1 MIDYKKLTAPYMS
14 LFSGCEDRI
23 AVLDSTLKCVIGSS
37 VIEVGENLLYIV
49 RDPIPNPMHEITR
62 ASIARGE
69 HIYGC
74 RIMPVKNSAGESDA
88 YLVETFTLE
97 DLRPLAE
104 RADLASAI
112 LPMFNAV
119 EYSST
124 DIWRA
129 AKRLRQ
135 RSMKEKDYP
144 LLSEALAIEGAMAN
158 ISTVCR
164 NTYEYANMLY
174 NEHPAYVTDA
184 ADLCRVLG
192 DKCNAALAKCGRHI
206 DVLVE
211 LEDLNIRVNSHRAMV
226 ALMNALQN
234 ELLYSPRDTEPILS
248 VYRRTEHGRAFVEIQ
263 VINENIMFTNKD
275 FKDKV
280 DINFSFQRMGFGI
293 PIIKRFVQESG
304 GRFDM
309 RDANGRVILTMSL
322 PGVPES
328 HDDYVQF
335 SEPGMEFYNADTPDL
350 IDIML
355 MEVVKFFGEKSGADC

>member
-1 MIDYKKLTAPYMS
+1 
-14 LFSGCEDRI
+14 
-23 AVLDSTLKCVIGSS
+23 
-37 VIEVGENLLYIV
+37 
-49 RDPIPNPMHEITR
+49 
-62 ASIARGE
+62 
-69 HIYGC
+69 
-74 RIMPVKNSAGESDA
+74 
-88 YLVETFTLE
+88 
-97 DLRPLAE
+97 
-104 RADLASAI
+104 
-112 LPMFNAV
+112 
-119 EYSST
+119 
-124 DIWRA
+124 
-129 AKRLRQ
+129 
-135 RSMKEKDYP
+135 
-144 LLSEALAIEGAMAN
+144 
-158 ISTVCR
+158 
-164 NTYEYANMLY
+164 
-174 NEHPAYVTDA
+174 
-184 ADLCRVLG
+184 
-192 DKCNAALAKCGRHI
+192 
-206 DVLVE
+206 
-211 LEDLNIRVNSHRAMV
+211 
-226 ALMNALQN
+226 MNALQN
-234 ELLYSPRDTEPILS
+234 ALLYSPRDTEPILS

>member
-1 MIDYKKLTAPYMS
+1 MVDYKNLVSPYMS
-14 LFSGCEDRI
+14 LFSGSEDRI
-23 AVLDSTLKCVIGSS
+23 AVLDSTLKCVRGSS
-37 VIEVGENLLYIV
+37 VIDEGENLLNIV
-49 RDPIPNPMHEITR
+49 REPIPNPMHEMTQ
-62 ASIARGE
+62 ASISKGE

-74 RIMPVKNSAGESDA
+74 RIMPVKNSVGESDA
-88 YLVETFTLE
+88 YIVETFTLE

-124 DIWRA
+124 DIWKA
-129 AKRLRQ
+129 AKRLRK
-135 RSMKEKDYP
+135 RSARDKDFP
-144 LLSEALAIEGAMAN
+144 LLSEALAIESAMAN

-174 NEHPAYVTDA
+174 NDKPAYITDA
-184 ADLCRVLG
+184 AALCRALG

-211 LEDLNIRVNSHRAMV
+211 LEDLNVRVNSHRAMV

-234 ELLYSPRDTEPILS
+234 ALLYSPRDTEPILS
-248 VYRRTEHGRAFVEIQ
+248 VCRRTEHGRAFVDIQ
-263 VINENIMFTNKD
+263 VINENIMFTNED

-328 HDDYVQF
+328 RDDYVQF
-335 SEPGMEFYNADTPDL
+335 SEPGMEFYDGDTPD
-350 IDIML
+350 IIEIML
-355 MEVVKFFGEKSGADC
+355 MEVVKFFGEKSNSNS